1 MKNLDR
7 VVEHDYK
14 FLNQNV
20 RKILDGV
27 TTSRTT

>member
-7 VVEHDYK
+7 VVEDDYK